1 MTKKFMND
9 PVEII
14 DRYVYAVTKRLPAKQ
29 REDIDKE
36 IRSLIDDML
45 TDGYPDRK
53 DDPESVKAVLNE
65 LGNPYDLAAKYQD
78 NKRYLIGPEH
88 YPMYIF
94 ILKIVLAAVT
104 GGLIIALTIKNV
116 VNTPINPVTMAVEMV
131 TSIMSALLGVFA
143 WVTIIFALIGY
154 YGEEQIDAAIAEARK
169 ELKWT
174 LEDLPEIP
182 SQKAIISKGEPIVG
196 MIFGLIGFIIF
207 NYAPQALSIISFD
220 KAGTKSVP
228 ILNIDDI
235 GSFLLMINII
245 IFIGFIKEI
254 ARLLEGRHTLRLSI
268 GTAVISSISLVL
280 TIYLITNPSFFNPNF
295 TAEMNN
301 VFGQG
306 AFEGFAVFGGFRNL
320 FKFIIGIGI
329 FGFIV
334 ETISNFYKSLAL
346 PRETK
351 G

>member
-1 MTKKFMND
+1 MND
-9 PVEII
+9 PNEII
-14 DRYVYAVTKRLPAKQ
+14 DRYVYAVTKRLPVKQ

-104 GGLIIALTIKNV
+104 GGLIIALTVKNI
-116 VNTPINPVTMAVEMV
+116 VNTPVNPITVAVEMV

-143 WVTIIFALIGY
+143 WVTIVFALIGY
-154 YGEEQIDAAIAEARK
+154 FREEQIDAAIAEVRK
-169 ELKWT
+169 EIKWT

-182 SQKAIISKGEPIVG
+182 SQKAIISKSEPIAS

-207 NYAPQALSIISFD
+207 NYAAQALSIISID
-220 KAGTKSVP
+220 KTGTKSVP
-228 ILNIDDI
+228 ILNIDRID
-235 GSFLLMINII
+235 SFILIINII
-245 IFIGFIKEI
+245 VFIGFIREI
-254 ARLLEGRHTLRLSI
+254 ARLIEGRHTLRLSI
-268 GTAVISSISLVL
+268 GTAVISGVSLVL
-280 TIYLITNPSFFNPNF
+280 SLYLITNPLFFNPNF
-295 TAEMNN
+295 VAELKS
-301 VFGQG
+301 VFGKDTF
-306 AFEGFAVFGGFRNL
+306 AGFDILLGLRNL
-320 FKFIIGIGI
+320 LKFIIGISI
-329 FGFIV
+329 FAFVV

-346 PRETK
+346 PREK
-351 G
+351 SK